1 VRVYIQAYAD
11 TAAKDALT
19 VVVGRVDDD
28 GLMTFT
34 APTRLGVTNNATVPA
49 VGVTLCALGP
59 RRFAVAFNAK
69 SDKSP
74 HGRPTVRATFKAPP
88 PR

>member
-1 VRVYIQAYAD
+1 M
-11 TAAKDALT
+11 
-19 VVVGRVDDD
+19 VVGRVDDD
-28 GLMTFT
+28 GLMTFS
-34 APTRLGVTNNATVPA
+34 APTRLGVTAGPNATGTGTTPQAA

-74 HGRPTVRATFKAPP
+74 HGRPTVRAYVQP
-88 PR
+88 